1 MGLRA
6 EKNILLYDKK
16 KLIVITDYFLLLRL
30 QQIRFFITNLTNLIK
45 KIKTLH
51 DIENLLQCISNLK
64 LF

>member
-6 EKNILLYDKK
+6 EKNILLYDKNE
-16 KLIVITDYFLLLRL
+16 LIVITDFFLLLRL
-30 QQIRFFITNLTNLIK
+30 QQIRLLIANLTNLIK

-51 DIENLLQCISNLK
+51 DIENLLQCLSNLK

>member
-6 EKNILLYDKK
+6 EKNILLYDKN
-16 KLIVITDYFLLLRL
+16 KLIVITDFFLLLRL
-30 QQIRFFITNLTNLIK
+30 QQIRFLIANLTNLIK

-51 DIENLLQCISNLK
+51 DIENLLQCLSNLK